1 MPPSRN
7 NDQVQAIVARVRANN
22 TDAMAKGRPDLLI
35 TVSEQAIR
43 QRVAEMITSKAAL
56 KRVPKVM
63 QRRAL
68 ELEQTY
74 LGGPPVPPTE

>member
-1 MPPSRN
+1 
-7 NDQVQAIVARVRANN
+7 
-22 TDAMAKGRPDLLI
+22 MAKGRPDLLI

-63 QRRAL
+63 QRRAWS
-68 ELEQTY
+68 
-74 LGGPPVPPTE
+74 